1 MAYKT
6 MLKLSICSKEI
17 EDELPIKEVQLYKH
31 VELPIPPQIGIW
43 LQDQCDTHNLM
54 IETVAI
60 HGQSLT
66 AILSPIKI
74 VERRVD
80 EIILLLKEN
89 GWK

>member
-1 MAYKT
+1 M
-6 MLKLSICSKEI
+6 
-17 EDELPIKEVQLYKH
+17 
-31 VELPIPPQIGIW
+31 LPIPPQIGIW

-66 AILSPIKI
+66 AILTPIKI
-74 VERRVD
+74 VERRID